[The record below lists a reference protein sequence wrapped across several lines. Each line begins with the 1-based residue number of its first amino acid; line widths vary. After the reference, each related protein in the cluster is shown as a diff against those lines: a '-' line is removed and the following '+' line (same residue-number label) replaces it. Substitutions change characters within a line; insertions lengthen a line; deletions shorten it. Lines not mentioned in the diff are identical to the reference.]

1 MKTSSA
7 PPPSSHRVPP
17 DVSERVSIARFLC
30 IFLMMFVHVQPGIAE
45 NVYDRDAG
53 AFDIVYFIFS
63 RLLGL
68 SSVSLL
74 SIVSGYFVVASLRKA
89 GAWRLVKS
97 KACTL
102 VVPLVAWNLV
112 MLALLTV
119 YGLISGNWH
128 DMPEFSMMGM
138 ANALFALTTWPLD
151 VPLWFLRDL
160 FVCCVFSPALYAGL
174 KRVPVITMLGL
185 VAFMVFGDDLLIMQ
199 RPQLLL
205 FFGLGM
211 WLRIAEPDTRT
222 IDRMAGAL
230 TVGLA
235 IMVAIFLTIRIE
247 RILLSEMDPTLRLAL
262 DTLLRVTMAGGFWFL
277 TRAIRHSA
285 LARLCRRL
293 EPYAFFLFCNHAILF
308 NFGGII
314 FRRFFGN
321 YGSDLFAIT
330 FFSLPV
336 IAVVCAVLG
345 LRIIAGSR
353 VLLFLFNAGHGLP
366 QPAQAEWKQTPA
378 TRQLAVSRTPEGH

>member
-1 MKTSSA
+1 MKTSNDPFRPAST
-7 PPPSSHRVPP
+7 SRVPP

-89 GAWRLVKS
+89 GSWKLVKS
-97 KACTL
+97 KLRTL
-102 VVPLVAWNLV
+102 VVPLAVWNVL
-112 MLALLTV
+112 MLALLAI

-128 DMPEFSMMGM
+128 DMPEFSAAGM
-138 ANALFALTTWPLD
+138 ANALLALTTWPLD

-160 FVCCVFSPALYAGL
+160 FVCCVLSPALLAGL
-174 KRVPVITMLGL
+174 TRAPLATLLGL
-185 VAFMVFGDDLLIMQ
+185 AAFMVFGDDLLIMQ

-211 WLRIAEPDTRT
+211 WLRIAGPDSRT
-222 IDRMAGAL
+222 IDRMARVL
-230 TVGLA
+230 TAGLA
-235 IMVAIFLTIRIE
+235 IMVAIFLTLRVQ
-247 RILLSEMDPTLRLAL
+247 RVLLSEMDPTLRLAL
-262 DTLLRVTMAGGFWFL
+262 DTLLRITMAGGFWLL
-277 TRAIRHSA
+277 TGAIRHSA
-285 LARLCRRL
+285 LATLCTRL
-293 EPYAFFLFCNHAILF
+293 EPYAFFLFCSHAILF
-308 NFGGII
+308 NFLGIA

-321 YGSDLFAIT
+321 YGSDLFPLT

-336 IAVVCAVLG
+336 IAVICAVLG
-345 LRIIAGSR
+345 LRVIGASPA
-353 VLLFLFNAGHGLP
+353 LLFLFNAGHGAPPLKRGATLP
-366 QPAQAEWKQTPA
+366 RRYDGNEAK
-378 TRQLAVSRTPEGH
+378 AVRRN

>member
-1 MKTSSA
+1 MKTSNDPFRPAST
-7 PPPSSHRVPP
+7 SRVPP

-89 GAWRLVKS
+89 GSWKLVKS
-97 KACTL
+97 KLRTL
-102 VVPLVAWNLV
+102 VVPLAAWNVL
-112 MLALLTV
+112 MLALLAI

-128 DMPEFSMMGM
+128 DMPEFSAAGM
-138 ANALFALTTWPLD
+138 ANALLALTTWPLD

-160 FVCCVFSPALYAGL
+160 FVCCVLSPALLAGL
-174 KRVPVITMLGL
+174 TRAPLATLLGL
-185 VAFMVFGDDLLIMQ
+185 AAFMVFGDDLLIMQ

-211 WLRIAEPDTRT
+211 WLRIAGPDSRT
-222 IDRMAGAL
+222 IDRMARVL
-230 TVGLA
+230 TAGLA
-235 IMVAIFLTIRIE
+235 IMVAVFLTLRVQ
-247 RILLSEMDPTLRLAL
+247 RVLLSEMDPTLRLTL
-262 DTLLRVTMAGGFWFL
+262 DTLLRITMAGGFWLL
-277 TRAIRHSA
+277 TGAIRHST
-285 LARLCRRL
+285 LAKLCTRL
-293 EPYAFFLFCNHAILF
+293 EPYAFFLFCSHAILF
-308 NFGGII
+308 NFLGIA

-321 YGSDLFAIT
+321 YGSDLFPLT

-336 IAVVCAVLG
+336 IAVICAVLG
-345 LRIIAGSR
+345 LRVIGASPA
-353 VLLFLFNAGHGLP
+353 LLFLFNAGHGAPPLKRGATLP
-366 QPAQAEWKQTPA
+366 RRYDGNEAK
-378 TRQLAVSRTPEGH
+378 AVRRN